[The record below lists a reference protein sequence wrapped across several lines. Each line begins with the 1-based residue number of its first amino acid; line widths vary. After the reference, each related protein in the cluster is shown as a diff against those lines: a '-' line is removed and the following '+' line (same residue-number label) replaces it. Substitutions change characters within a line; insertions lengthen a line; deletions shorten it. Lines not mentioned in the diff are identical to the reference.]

1 MGLDT
6 YLSHGSNMTHDKDSN
21 QLDRSPGL
29 VVMGDDSC
37 SIGVGSNPGTV
48 YWMDVTFFHID
59 LLSKFV

>member
-37 SIGVGSNPGTV
+37 SIGRGFESWHRIPDGR
-48 YWMDVTFFHID
+48 DIFSH
-59 LLSKFV
+59 